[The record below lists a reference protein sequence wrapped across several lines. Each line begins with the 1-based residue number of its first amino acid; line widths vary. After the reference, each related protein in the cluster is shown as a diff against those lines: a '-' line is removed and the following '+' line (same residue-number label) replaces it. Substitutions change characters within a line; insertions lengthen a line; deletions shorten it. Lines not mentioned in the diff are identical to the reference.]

1 MKRKVEWK
9 EYGKGEKDMT
19 IKEMQERKRELGYT
33 YAQIAELS
41 GVPVGTV
48 QKVLGGITLTPRY
61 ETLMALEKVL
71 GVDANDSGTLIL
83 REARSPY
90 GAKRQGMY
98 DLNDYYAIPDDTR
111 VELIDGVIY
120 DMTAP
125 TSVHQI
131 IEGYIYSKLLQHV
144 LEKGGKCLPMI
155 SPLDVQLDCDNKT
168 MVQPDVV
175 IVCDR
180 DKIIDRCV
188 YGAPDFIIEVL
199 SQSTKKKDSVI
210 KLNKYLNAG
219 VREYWMI
226 DPVKKT
232 VIVYDFAH
240 DEYPMLYGF
249 NAKVP
254 VGIWDGEMEIDFA
267 EVYEHVR
274 FLYERE
280 KQ

>member
-1 MKRKVEWK
+1 MIDA
-9 EYGKGEKDMT
+9 GEKSMESGKKEAAKMT
-19 IKEMQERKRELGYT
+19 IKEMQERKKELGFT

-61 ETLMALEKVL
+61 ETIMALEQVL
-71 GVDANDSGTLIL
+71 GESEGLML
-83 REARSPY
+83 RESSNAY
-90 GAKRQGMY
+90 MTKKQGEY
-98 DLNDYYAIPDDTR
+98 TLDDYYHVIPDDMR

-120 DMTAP
+120 NMTAP
-125 TSVHQI
+125 TSAHQI
-131 IEGYIYSKLLQHV
+131 IGGFIYSRLLQHV
-144 LEKGGKCLPMI
+144 LEKGGACLPMI
-155 SPLDVQLDCDNKT
+155 SPLDVQLDCDEKT

-180 DKIIDRCV
+180 DKIINRCI

-199 SQSTKKKDSVI
+199 SKSTKKKDSVI

-226 DPVKKT
+226 DPMKQK
-232 VIVYDFAH
+232 VIVYDFEH
-240 DEYPMLYGF
+240 DDYPEIFGF
-249 NAKVP
+249 DAKVP
-254 VGIWDGEMEIDFA
+254 VGIWDGECEIDFA

-280 KQ
+280 KKG

>member
-1 MKRKVEWK
+1 
-9 EYGKGEKDMT
+9 MT
-19 IKEMQERKRELGYT
+19 IKEMQERKRELGFT

-61 ETLMALEKVL
+61 ETIMALEQVL
-71 GVDANDSGTLIL
+71 GESEGLLL
-83 REARSPY
+83 RESANAY
-90 GAKRQGMY
+90 MTKKQGEY
-98 DLNDYYAIPDDTR
+98 TLDDYYHVIPDDMR

-120 DMTAP
+120 NMTAP
-125 TSVHQI
+125 TSAHQI
-131 IEGYIYSKLLQHV
+131 IGGFIYSRLLQHV
-144 LEKGGKCLPMI
+144 LNKGGAWVAMF
-155 SPLDVQLDCDNKT
+155 SPLDVQLDCDEKT

-180 DKIIDRCV
+180 DKIINRCI

-199 SQSTKKKDSVI
+199 SKSTKKKDSVI

-226 DPVKKT
+226 DPMKQK
-232 VIVYDFAH
+232 VIVYDFEH
-240 DEYPMLYGF
+240 DDYPETFGF
-249 NAKVP
+249 AAKIP
-254 VGIWDGEMEIDFA
+254 VGIWDGECVIDFA

-280 KQ
+280 KK

>member
-1 MKRKVEWK
+1 
-9 EYGKGEKDMT
+9 MT
-19 IKEMQERKRELGYT
+19 IKEMQERKKELGFT

-61 ETLMALEKVL
+61 ETIMALEQVL
-71 GVDANDSGTLIL
+71 GESEGLML
-83 REARSPY
+83 RESANAY
-90 GAKRQGMY
+90 MTKKQGEY
-98 DLNDYYAIPDDTR
+98 TLDDYYHVIPDDMR

-120 DMTAP
+120 NMTAP
-125 TSVHQI
+125 TSAHQLI
-131 IEGYIYSKLLQHV
+131 GGFIHSRLLQHV
-144 LEKGGKCLPMI
+144 LEKGGSCLPMI
-155 SPLDVQLDCDNKT
+155 SPLDVQLDCDEKT

-180 DKIIDRCV
+180 DKIINRCI

-199 SQSTKKKDSVI
+199 SKSTKKKDSVI

-226 DPVKKT
+226 DPMKQK
-232 VIVYDFAH
+232 VIVYDFEH
-240 DEYPMLYGF
+240 DDYPEIFGF
-249 NAKVP
+249 DAKIP
-254 VGIWDGEMEIDFA
+254 VGIWDGECEIDFA

-280 KQ
+280 KKG